1 MRKIANTI
9 LCYGIAMILLLFGMN
24 FDEAGALFHTR
35 NVAVESS
42 MPVVYTTGAILSEAE
57 TVSAQIVGT
66 KSESPVQ
73 QIVNQFSFGKK
84 DTRNIVCILLAD
96 ILLDND
102 SYSDK
107 AITVMDSP
115 DIHHRVVVL
124 NYIHDL
130 DGKKR
135 V

>member
-1 MRKIANTI
+1 MRKVANTI

-35 NVAVESS
+35 NVTVEDA
-42 MPVVYTTGAILSEAE
+42 MPVVYTTGAIFSETEA
-57 TVSAQIVGT
+57 VSAQIVGT

-84 DTRNIVCILLAD
+84 DARNIVCILLAD

-102 SYSDK
+102 SYSDR
-107 AITVMDSP
+107 AIAVMDLP
-115 DIHHRVVVL
+115 DMHHRIAVL

>member
-9 LCYGIAMILLLFGMN
+9 LCYGIAMILLLFGVN
-24 FDEAGALFHTR
+24 FDEAGALFYTR
-35 NVAVESS
+35 NVTVEDSVT
-42 MPVVYTTGAILSEAE
+42 VVYTTEAILSEAE
-57 TVSAQIVGT
+57 TESAQIVGT

-102 SYSDK
+102 SYSDR
-107 AITVMDSP
+107 AIAVMDLP
-115 DIHHRVVVL
+115 DIYHRIAVL